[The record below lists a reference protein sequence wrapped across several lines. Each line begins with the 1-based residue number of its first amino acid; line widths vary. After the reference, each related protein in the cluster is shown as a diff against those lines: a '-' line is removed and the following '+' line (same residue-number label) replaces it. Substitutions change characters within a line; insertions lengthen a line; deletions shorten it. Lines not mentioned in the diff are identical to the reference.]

1 MSEGYLTTR
10 NGSGTFVATE
20 LPDAWFE
27 AKRAPAKRPRGA
39 RADRTSRAGRDRSTP
54 PPFPTKPQRA
64 MRPFHA
70 HTPDVGAFPRA
81 EWARLVARRARQSSS
96 SLLTDIDP
104 HGHRPLREALAE
116 HLRVARGV
124 VCSTDQVVITPSVQ
138 QALDLAA
145 RLVLDP
151 GDRAWIEDPAYVGA
165 RASLEAAGA
174 EVIPIPV
181 DERGLDVAHGIAC
194 APGARLAYVTP
205 AHQAPLGV
213 TLSLERRLMLLDWAQ
228 SRGAWIFEDDYDSE
242 FRYEGRPLP
251 ALQGID
257 RAGVVLHAG
266 SFSKTLFPSLRL
278 AYVIVPDGLL
288 DRFIAAKT
296 IVDRFTPPFAQ
307 AVLADFLVEGHFG
320 RHLRRMRER
329 YAERRAALLGA
340 LASEFG
346 CGLEV
351 IERRRGAR
359 SQRVAAARVDDRA
372 AMSALAAA
380 SIDAMALSLQAI
392 NRPEQ
397 RRPPA
402 RLRAVLPS
410 APAQERGDHAPRPR
424 AAASERPRDE
434 FKSKSRSAALSGE
447 RYLPL
452 MSTKTEALAVT
463 VVNDP
468 RWRPWSPVTP
478 GPTAASFTR
487 SRRPACIAALPAARA
502 RLGPRTSSFM
512 RRRPRPSRRASAP
525 ASAASP
531 TNPRWPSSRQARW
544 PSSVASSRAPS
555 RRPASKSWRA
565 ALG

>member
-1 MSEGYLTTR
+1 MTRSARVLDLPLTLETSGVPLHRALYDALRRAILEGRLEAGARLPSSRELARQLDVARGTVVAVFEQCMSEGYLATR
-10 NGSGTFVATE
+10 NGSGTFVAAE

-39 RADRTSRAGRDRSTP
+39 RAEPHLSRWARSLDTS
-54 PPFPTKPQRA
+54 PFPTKPQRA
-64 MRPFHA
+64 MRPFFA
-70 HTPDVGAFPRA
+70 HTPDVGAFPRE

-104 HGHRPLREALAE
+104 HGYRPLREALAE

-165 RASLEAAGA
+165 RASLTAAGA

-329 YAERRAALLGA
+329 YAERRDALLGA
-340 LASEFG
+340 LASELG
-346 CGLEV
+346 DGLEV
-351 IERRRGAR
+351 IG
-359 SQRVAAARVDDRA
+359 AAAGLDLSAWLPRGVDDRA
-372 AMSALAAA
+372 AMRALEAA

-392 NRPEQ
+392 NPPE
-397 RRPPA
+397 RGGLLLGFAPFSPA
-402 RLRAVLPS
+402 RLRKS
-410 APAQERGDHAPRPR
+410 AATMRLALAPLLRGA
-424 AAASERPRDE
+424 
-434 FKSKSRSAALSGE
+434 SRS
-447 RYLPL
+447 R
-452 MSTKTEALAVT
+452 
-463 VVNDP
+463 
-468 RWRPWSPVTP
+468 
-478 GPTAASFTR
+478 
-487 SRRPACIAALPAARA
+487 
-502 RLGPRTSSFM
+502 
-512 RRRPRPSRRASAP
+512 
-525 ASAASP
+525 
-531 TNPRWPSSRQARW
+531 
-544 PSSVASSRAPS
+544 
-555 RRPASKSWRA
+555 
-565 ALG
+565 